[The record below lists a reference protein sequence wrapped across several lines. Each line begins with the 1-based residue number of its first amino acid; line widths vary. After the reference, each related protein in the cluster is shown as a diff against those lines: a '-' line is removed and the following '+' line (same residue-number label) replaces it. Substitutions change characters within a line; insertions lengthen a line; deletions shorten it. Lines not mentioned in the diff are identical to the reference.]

1 MDQKSAVTTTVFPIW
16 LALVGAFA
24 EVLVLYFEKRRD
36 PLMLLSGDF
45 VWMAPLALL
54 TVVVSV
60 VALLAV
66 VARMW
71 RHPVVVWVSVFAPSS
86 LVAVNLLIL
95 VPGMAHY
102 AAALLATGI
111 AVQVTRAV
119 VRRPEA
125 AARLMQRSALPIVVA
140 LLAFGG
146 FHWLTFPT
154 PQFPS
159 SPANTGPTVVNRGTP
174 RPPNVLLITL
184 DTVRAAN
191 LSVYGYTRQTTPQI
205 ERYSRQGVVF
215 AEAHS
220 TAPWTLPSHA
230 SMFTGRWPHE
240 LSADHNTP
248 LDGAFP
254 TLAEHL
260 RDRGYATAGFVANLK
275 YVGAGTGLS
284 RGFERYEDYSPSIG
298 EIASTSTLV
307 RTIADNF
314 RLRRLIENDEHLNRI
329 TADELNSR
337 AAGWMGAQSGAPFFA
352 FMNYFDAHEPYLPPP
367 PFDRQFGPGR
377 AHGRHSPLHHW
388 LWNPAVRHRP
398 FGDAERQEEIDAY
411 DGGLAHLDAAVGR
424 LLDRLDQQG
433 VLANTLV
440 VITSDHG
447 EEFGEHGVYEHGYS
461 LYRPSVHVPLIV
473 IPPRSTGIRGAAGVG
488 GAPASISTPVSL
500 RDLAATIV
508 DLAGLG
514 DGAPFPGSSL
524 AGLWR
529 DTSATASPTMSSP
542 LLTTVTPSSGQ
553 PDWFPSSKGDMKA
566 LVHEGL
572 RYIRNGDGSEEL
584 YDFAG
589 DRWERTDLAALPERQ
604 QALAGARAALDRLMA
619 RLK

>member
-1 MDQKSAVTTTVFPIW
+1 MDQKSAVTFKLFPIW
-16 LALVGAFA
+16 LSLIGAFV
-24 EVLVLYFEKRRD
+24 EVLVLYIEKRRD

-45 VWMAPLALL
+45 AWMAPLALL

-71 RHPVVVWVSVFAPSS
+71 RHPVVAWVSVFAPAA
-86 LVAVNLLIL
+86 LVALNLLIL

-119 VRRPEA
+119 IARPEA
-125 AARLMQRSALPIVVA
+125 VARLMKRSAVPIVVA
-140 LLAFGG
+140 FLVFGG
-146 FHWLTFPT
+146 FQWITSPV
-154 PQFPS
+154 PQFPGS
-159 SPANTGPTVVNRGTP
+159 SVVQ
-174 RPPNVLLITL
+174 PNVLLVTL

-191 LSVYGYTRQTTPQI
+191 MSVYGYTRQTTPQI

-240 LSADHNTP
+240 LPADHDTP

-254 TLAEHL
+254 TLAEYL

-275 YVGAGTGLS
+275 YVGAGTGLN
-284 RGFERYEDYSPSIG
+284 RGFGRYEDYSPSIG

-337 AAGWMGAQSGAPFFA
+337 ALGWMGAQTGASFFA

-398 FGDAERQEEIDAY
+398 FEDAERQEEIDAY
-411 DGGLAHLDAAVGR
+411 DGSLAHLDAAVGR
-424 LLDRLDQQG
+424 LLDRLDQLG
-433 VLANTLV
+433 ILANTLV

-473 IPPRSTGIRGAAGVG
+473 IPPRSAGTRRAAGADV
-488 GAPASISTPVSL
+488 APASISTPVSL

-529 DTSATASPTMSSP
+529 DTSATMTSP
-542 LLTTVTPSSGQ
+542 LLTTVTPSPGQ
-553 PDWFPSSKGDMKA
+553 PDWFPSSKGDMQA

-572 RYIRNGDGSEEL
+572 RYIRNGDGREEL
-584 YDFAG
+584 YDFAA
-589 DRWERTDLAALPERQ
+589 DRWERTNLAALPERQ

-619 RLK
+619 GRK

>member
-1 MDQKSAVTTTVFPIW
+1 MDQKSAVIFRVFPIW

-24 EVLVLYFEKRRD
+24 EVLILYFEKRRD

-45 VWMAPLALL
+45 FWMAPLALL
-54 TVVVSV
+54 TLVVSV
-60 VALLAV
+60 VAVLAL

-71 RHPVVVWVSVFAPSS
+71 RHRAVAWFTVFSS
-86 LVAVNLLIL
+86 SALVAVNLLIL

-102 AAALLATGI
+102 AAGLLAAGI

-119 VRRPEA
+119 FARPEA
-125 AARLMQRSALPIVVA
+125 AARLMRRSAVPIVVVF
-140 LLAFGG
+140 LAFAG
-146 FHWLTFPT
+146 FQSTTSSVPNFPSSQV

-159 SPANTGPTVVNRGTP
+159 SPVPH
-174 RPPNVLLITL
+174 PNVLFITL

-205 ERYSRQGVVF
+205 ERYSKQGVVF

-240 LSADHNTP
+240 LPADHDTP

-254 TLAEHL
+254 TLAEYL
-260 RDRGYATAGFVANLK
+260 RGRGYATAGFVANLK
-275 YVGAGTGLS
+275 YVGAGTGLN
-284 RGFERYEDYSPSIG
+284 RGFGRYEDYSPSLG

-314 RLRRLIENDEHLNRI
+314 RLRRLVENDEHLNRI
-329 TADELNSR
+329 TADELNAR
-337 AAGWMGAQSGAPFFA
+337 ALGWMGAQSGAPFFA
-352 FMNYFDAHEPYLPPP
+352 FLNYFDAHEPYLPPP

-377 AHGRHSPLHHW
+377 AYGRHSPLHHW
-388 LWNPAVRHRP
+388 LWNPAVRHRL
-398 FGDAERQEEIDAY
+398 FDDAERQEEIDAY

-433 VLANTLV
+433 ILANTLV

-473 IPPRSTGIRGAAGVG
+473 IPPRATKGAA
-488 GAPASISTPVSL
+488 PAAVSTPVSL
-500 RDLAATIV
+500 RDLAATVV
-508 DLAGLG
+508 DLAGLAE
-514 DGAPFPGSSL
+514 GAPFPGASL

-529 DTSATASPTMSSP
+529 DPGATMPSP
-542 LLTTVTPSSGQ
+542 LLTSVTPSAGQ
-553 PDWFPSSKGDMKA
+553 PDWFPSSKGDMQA
-566 LVHEGL
+566 LVHEGM

-584 YDFAG
+584 YDVAA
-589 DRWERTDLAALPERQ
+589 DPWERTNLVALPERQ
-604 QALAGARAALDRLMA
+604 QALTGARTALDRLMA